1 MLKVAKFGG
10 SSMADA
16 KQFEKVRDIVRADP
30 ARKVIVVSAAG
41 KRSAD
46 DHKLT
51 DLLYLCY
58 AHLQYGVN
66 CDAVFQMICDRY
78 IAIRDECGLN
88 VDIEAELDV
97 LRRQMRAGIS
107 EEELVSRGEYF
118 SALLMADYLGYSF
131 LDAELWVRFQFDGSI
146 DKEASYA
153 ALRRLADGRSVVI
166 PGFYGVTPDRKI
178 RTFSRGGSDITG
190 ALAAAALDAD
200 VYENWTDVS
209 GFLMAD
215 PRIVP
220 HPREIS
226 SITYKDLPHD
236 VSVGGRIML
245 DDGLISLRI
254 ESITDTDIV
263 CTVENDGV
271 IKTKKGVNVPGVHL
285 SMPYM
290 SQRDRD
296 DIIFGAQ
303 QGFDFI
309 AASFVRTA
317 QDVYD
322 IRNLLNQYDSNIRI
336 IAKIENR
343 EGVNN
348 IDSILA
354 AADAVMVARGDLGV
368 EIDFTELP
376 GIQKTIIDRSFSFG
390 KPIVTATQML
400 DSMIVNPRPTRAE
413 ISDVANA
420 IYDGTSAIM
429 LSGETA
435 AGAYPVEALKTM
447 SAIAERTEQEN
458 HARFVPLAENT
469 GKISVSDATAHAAC
483 LTARDVNAA
492 AIVTVSES
500 GTTARLLSK
509 YRPQQPIIACVMRE
523 QVQRQL
529 SLSWGITPLMMSLAH
544 STDEL
549 IEMSTALAKENGYL
563 HNGELAVVTAGV
575 PVGVSGTTNMIKIH
589 MVGNC
594 LATGVGVGPENAE
607 VSNATGKAC
616 VCRTMDEVRA
626 KFKPGMVLVVPSTSN
641 EMLSFVRDAA
651 ALVVEE
657 PGLNSHAAIAGK
669 ALLKPTIVGAV
680 GATAHIRDGLM
691 VAVDCAHGSVQ
702 RLQA

>member
-1 MLKVAKFGG
+1 MRKTKIVCTMGPSTDKPGILRQLMENGMNVARFNFSHGDYEEHKGRY
-10 SSMADA
+10 D
-16 KQFEKVRDIVRADP
+16 KVRALSKELDLPIACMLDTKGPEIRLGEFKNGVE
-30 ARKVIVVSAAG
+30 
-41 KRSAD
+41 
-46 DHKLT
+46 KLT
-51 DLLYLCY
+51 TGQKFTLT
-58 AHLQYGVN
+58 
-66 CDAVFQMICDRY
+66 
-78 IAIRDECGLN
+78 
-88 VDIEAELDV
+88 
-97 LRRQMRAGIS
+97 S
-107 EEELVSRGEYF
+107 
-118 SALLMADYLGYSF
+118 
-131 LDAELWVRFQFDGSI
+131 
-146 DKEASYA
+146 
-153 ALRRLADGRSVVI
+153 RSVE
-166 PGFYGVTPDRKI
+166 GT
-178 RTFSRGGSDITG
+178 
-190 ALAAAALDAD
+190 
-200 VYENWTDVS
+200 N
-209 GFLMAD
+209 
-215 PRIVP
+215 
-220 HPREIS
+220 EICS
-226 SITYKDLPHD
+226 VTYKELPHD
-236 VSVGGRIML
+236 VKSGGRIML
-245 DDGLISLRI
+245 DDGLIELHI
-254 ESITDTDIV
+254 DEVGDTDIV
-263 CTVENDGV
+263 CTVCNDGI

-290 SQRDRD
+290 SQRDKD
-296 DIIFGAQ
+296 DIIFGIQ
-303 QGFDFI
+303 QGYDFI

-447 SAIAERTEQEN
+447 SAIAERTEQEGFHLRGRQMDSN
-458 HARFVPLAENT
+458 P

-594 LATGVGVGPENAE
+594 LATGVGVGPENNDVA
-607 VSNATGKAC
+607 SGKAC

-669 ALLKPTIVGAV
+669 ALLKPTVVGAA
-680 GATAHIRDGLM
+680 GATSHIRDGLM

-702 RLQA
+702 RLQG

>member
-1 MLKVAKFGG
+1 M
-10 SSMADA
+10 
-16 KQFEKVRDIVRADP
+16 
-30 ARKVIVVSAAG
+30 RKTKIICTLGPS
-41 KRSAD
+41 
-46 DHKLT
+46 T
-51 DLLYLCY
+51 DKE
-58 AHLQYGVN
+58 G
-66 CDAVFQMICDRY
+66 
-78 IAIRDECGLN
+78 
-88 VDIEAELDV
+88 V
-97 LRRQMRAGIS
+97 LRDLIANGMNVARFNFSHGSHEEHLGRLEKLKALR
-107 EEELVSRGEYF
+107 EELGKPVA
-118 SALLMADYLGYSF
+118 ALLDTKGP
-131 LDAELWVRFQFDGSI
+131 EI
-146 DKEASYA
+146 
-153 ALRRLADGRSVVI
+153 RLKD
-166 PGFYGVTPDRKI
+166 FKNGVENLVAGQ
-178 RTFSRGGSDITG
+178 TFTLTTR
-190 ALAAAALDAD
+190 D
-200 VYENWTDVS
+200 VEGTN
-209 GFLMAD
+209 
-215 PRIVP
+215 
-220 HPREIS
+220 EIC
-226 SITYKDLPHD
+226 SITYKDLPMD
-236 VSVGGRIML
+236 VEPNGTIML
-245 DDGLISLRI
+245 DDGLIKLQI
-254 ESITDTDIV
+254 QTVNDTDIV
-263 CTVENDGV
+263 CTVLNNGK
-271 IKTKKGVNVPGVHL
+271 IKNKKGVNVPGVHL

-290 SQRDRD
+290 SQRDKD
-296 DIIFGAQ
+296 DIIFGIQ
-303 QGFDFI
+303 QGYDFI

-447 SAIAERTEQEN
+447 SAIAERTEQEGFHLRGRQMDSN
-458 HARFVPLAENT
+458 P

-616 VCRTMDEVRA
+616 VCRTLDEVRA

-669 ALLKPTIVGAV
+669 ALLKPTVVGAA
-680 GATAHIRDGLM
+680 GATSHIRDGLM

-702 RLQA
+702 RLQG

>member
-1 MLKVAKFGG
+1 M
-10 SSMADA
+10 
-16 KQFEKVRDIVRADP
+16 
-30 ARKVIVVSAAG
+30 RKTKIICTLGPS
-41 KRSAD
+41 
-46 DHKLT
+46 T
-51 DLLYLCY
+51 DKE
-58 AHLQYGVN
+58 G
-66 CDAVFQMICDRY
+66 
-78 IAIRDECGLN
+78 
-88 VDIEAELDV
+88 V
-97 LRRQMRAGIS
+97 LRDLIANGMNVARFNFSHGSHEEHLGRLEKLKALR
-107 EEELVSRGEYF
+107 EELGKPVA
-118 SALLMADYLGYSF
+118 ALLDTKGP
-131 LDAELWVRFQFDGSI
+131 EI
-146 DKEASYA
+146 
-153 ALRRLADGRSVVI
+153 RLKD
-166 PGFYGVTPDRKI
+166 FKNGVENLVAGQ
-178 RTFSRGGSDITG
+178 TFTLTTR
-190 ALAAAALDAD
+190 D
-200 VYENWTDVS
+200 VEGTN
-209 GFLMAD
+209 
-215 PRIVP
+215 
-220 HPREIS
+220 EIC
-226 SITYKDLPHD
+226 SITYKDLPMD
-236 VSVGGRIML
+236 VEPNGTIML
-245 DDGLISLRI
+245 DDGLIKLQI
-254 ESITDTDIV
+254 QTVNDTDIV
-263 CTVENDGV
+263 CTVLNSGK
-271 IKTKKGVNVPGVHL
+271 IKNKKGVNVPGVHL

-290 SQRDRD
+290 SQRDKD
-296 DIIFGAQ
+296 DIIFGIQ
-303 QGFDFI
+303 QGYDFI

-400 DSMIVNPRPTRAE
+400 DSMMVNPRPTRAE

-447 SAIAERTEQEN
+447 SAIAERTEQEGFHLRGRTMDFN
-458 HARFVPLAENT
+458 P

-594 LATGVGVGPENAE
+594 LATGVGVGPENNDVA
-607 VSNATGKAC
+607 SGKAC

-641 EMLSFVRDAA
+641 EMLGFVRDAA

-669 ALLKPTIVGAV
+669 ALLKPTVVGAA
-680 GATAHIRDGLM
+680 GATSHIRDGLM

-702 RLQA
+702 RLQG

>member
-1 MLKVAKFGG
+1 MRKTKIICTLGPSTDKDGVLRELIANGMNVARFNFSHG
-10 SSMADA
+10 SH
-16 KQFEKVRDIVRADP
+16 EE
-30 ARKVIVVSAAG
+30 
-41 KRSAD
+41 
-46 DHKLT
+46 HKGRL
-51 DLLYLCY
+51 DLLKS
-58 AHLQYGVN
+58 
-66 CDAVFQMICDRY
+66 
-78 IAIRDECGLN
+78 
-88 VDIEAELDV
+88 
-97 LRRQMRAGIS
+97 LR
-107 EEELVSRGEYF
+107 EELGKPVA
-118 SALLMADYLGYSF
+118 ALLDTKGPEIRLKDFKNGTEMLEAGQTFTLTTRDVEGT
-131 LDAELWVRFQFDGSI
+131 
-146 DKEASYA
+146 KE
-153 ALRRLADGRSVVI
+153 I
-166 PGFYGVTPDRKI
+166 C
-178 RTFSRGGSDITG
+178 
-190 ALAAAALDAD
+190 
-200 VYENWTDVS
+200 
-209 GFLMAD
+209 
-215 PRIVP
+215 
-220 HPREIS
+220 
-226 SITYKDLPHD
+226 SITYKDLPQD
-236 VSVGGRIML
+236 VAPGGTIML
-245 DDGLISLRI
+245 DDGLIKLQI
-254 ESITDTDIV
+254 QTVNDTDIV
-263 CTVENDGV
+263 CTVLNNGK
-271 IKTKKGVNVPGVHL
+271 IKNKKGVNVPGVHL

-290 SQRDRD
+290 SQRDKD
-296 DIIFGAQ
+296 DIIFGIE

-317 QDVYD
+317 QDVYE
-322 IRNLLNQYDSNIRI
+322 IRNLLNEYDSNIRI

-376 GIQKTIIDRSFSFG
+376 GIQKNIIERSFSFG

-447 SAIAERTEQEN
+447 SAIAERTEQEGFHLRGRTMDSN
-458 HARFVPLAENT
+458 P

-509 YRPQQPIIACVMRE
+509 YRPQQPIIACVMKE

-529 SLSWGITPLMMSLAH
+529 SLSWGITSLMMPLAH

-549 IEMSTALAKENGYL
+549 IEMSTALAKENGFL

-575 PVGVSGTTNMIKIH
+575 PVGISGTTNMIKIH

-616 VCRTMDEVRA
+616 VCRTLDEVRA

-641 EMLSFVRDAA
+641 EMLNYVRDAA

-657 PGLNSHAAIAGK
+657 PGLNSHAAIVGK
-669 ALLKPTIVGAV
+669 ALLKPTVVGAV
-680 GATAHIRDGLM
+680 GATSHIRDGLM
-691 VAVDCAHGSVQ
+691 IAVDCAHGSVQ

>member
-1 MLKVAKFGG
+1 MRKTKIICTLGPSTDKDGVLRELIANGMNVARFNFSHG
-10 SSMADA
+10 SH
-16 KQFEKVRDIVRADP
+16 EE
-30 ARKVIVVSAAG
+30 
-41 KRSAD
+41 
-46 DHKLT
+46 HKGRL
-51 DLLYLCY
+51 DLLKS
-58 AHLQYGVN
+58 
-66 CDAVFQMICDRY
+66 
-78 IAIRDECGLN
+78 
-88 VDIEAELDV
+88 
-97 LRRQMRAGIS
+97 LR
-107 EEELVSRGEYF
+107 EELGKPVA
-118 SALLMADYLGYSF
+118 ALLDTKGPEIRLKDFKNGTEMLEAGQTFTLTTRDVEGT
-131 LDAELWVRFQFDGSI
+131 
-146 DKEASYA
+146 KE
-153 ALRRLADGRSVVI
+153 I
-166 PGFYGVTPDRKI
+166 C
-178 RTFSRGGSDITG
+178 
-190 ALAAAALDAD
+190 
-200 VYENWTDVS
+200 
-209 GFLMAD
+209 
-215 PRIVP
+215 
-220 HPREIS
+220 
-226 SITYKDLPHD
+226 SITYKDLPQD
-236 VSVGGRIML
+236 VAPGGTIML
-245 DDGLISLRI
+245 DDGLIKLQI
-254 ESITDTDIV
+254 QTVNDTDIV
-263 CTVENDGV
+263 CTVLNNGK
-271 IKTKKGVNVPGVHL
+271 IKNKKGVNVPGVHL

-290 SQRDRD
+290 SQRDKD
-296 DIIFGAQ
+296 DIIFGIE

-317 QDVYD
+317 QDVYE
-322 IRNLLNQYDSNIRI
+322 IRNLLNEYDSNIRI

-376 GIQKTIIDRSFSFG
+376 GIQKNIIERSFSFG

-447 SAIAERTEQEN
+447 SAIAERTEQEGFHLRGRMMDSN
-458 HARFVPLAENT
+458 P

-616 VCRTMDEVRA
+616 VCRTLDEVRA

-641 EMLSFVRDAA
+641 EMLNYVRDAA

-669 ALLKPTIVGAV
+669 ALLKPTVVGAV
-680 GATAHIRDGLM
+680 GATSHIRDGLM
-691 VAVDCAHGSVQ
+691 IAVDCAHGSVQ

>member
-1 MLKVAKFGG
+1 M
-10 SSMADA
+10 
-16 KQFEKVRDIVRADP
+16 
-30 ARKVIVVSAAG
+30 RKTKIICTLGPS
-41 KRSAD
+41 
-46 DHKLT
+46 T
-51 DLLYLCY
+51 DKE
-58 AHLQYGVN
+58 G
-66 CDAVFQMICDRY
+66 
-78 IAIRDECGLN
+78 
-88 VDIEAELDV
+88 V
-97 LRRQMRAGIS
+97 LRDLIANGMNVARFNFSHGSHEEHLGRLEKLKALR
-107 EEELVSRGEYF
+107 EELGKPVA
-118 SALLMADYLGYSF
+118 ALLDTKGP
-131 LDAELWVRFQFDGSI
+131 EI
-146 DKEASYA
+146 
-153 ALRRLADGRSVVI
+153 RLKD
-166 PGFYGVTPDRKI
+166 FKNGVENLVAGQ
-178 RTFSRGGSDITG
+178 TFTLTTR
-190 ALAAAALDAD
+190 D
-200 VYENWTDVS
+200 VEGTN
-209 GFLMAD
+209 
-215 PRIVP
+215 
-220 HPREIS
+220 EIC
-226 SITYKDLPHD
+226 SITYKDLPMD
-236 VSVGGRIML
+236 VEPNGTIML
-245 DDGLISLRI
+245 DDGLIKLQI
-254 ESITDTDIV
+254 QTVNDTDIV
-263 CTVENDGV
+263 CTVLNSGK
-271 IKTKKGVNVPGVHL
+271 IKNKKGVNVPGVHL

-290 SQRDRD
+290 SQRDKD
-296 DIIFGAQ
+296 DIIFGIQ
-303 QGFDFI
+303 QGYDFI

-447 SAIAERTEQEN
+447 SAIAERTEQEGFHLRSRTMDSN
-458 HARFVPLAENT
+458 P

-509 YRPQQPIIACVMRE
+509 YRPAQPIIACVMRE

-594 LATGVGVGPENAE
+594 LATGVGVGPENNDVA
-607 VSNATGKAC
+607 SGKAC

-669 ALLKPTIVGAV
+669 ALLKPTVVGAA
-680 GATAHIRDGLM
+680 GATSHIRDGLM

-702 RLQA
+702 RLQG

>member
-1 MLKVAKFGG
+1 M
-10 SSMADA
+10 
-16 KQFEKVRDIVRADP
+16 
-30 ARKVIVVSAAG
+30 RKTKIICTLGPS
-41 KRSAD
+41 
-46 DHKLT
+46 T
-51 DLLYLCY
+51 DKE
-58 AHLQYGVN
+58 G
-66 CDAVFQMICDRY
+66 
-78 IAIRDECGLN
+78 
-88 VDIEAELDV
+88 V
-97 LRRQMRAGIS
+97 LRDLIANGMNVARFNFSHGSHEEHLGRLEKLKALR
-107 EEELVSRGEYF
+107 EELGKPVA
-118 SALLMADYLGYSF
+118 ALLDTKGP
-131 LDAELWVRFQFDGSI
+131 EI
-146 DKEASYA
+146 
-153 ALRRLADGRSVVI
+153 RLKD
-166 PGFYGVTPDRKI
+166 FKNGVENLVAGQ
-178 RTFSRGGSDITG
+178 TFTLTTR
-190 ALAAAALDAD
+190 D
-200 VYENWTDVS
+200 VEGTN
-209 GFLMAD
+209 
-215 PRIVP
+215 
-220 HPREIS
+220 EIC
-226 SITYKDLPHD
+226 SITYKDLPMD
-236 VSVGGRIML
+236 VEPNGTIML
-245 DDGLISLRI
+245 DDGLIKLQI
-254 ESITDTDIV
+254 QTVNDTDIV
-263 CTVENDGV
+263 CTVLNSGK
-271 IKTKKGVNVPGVHL
+271 IKNKKGVNVPGVHL

-290 SQRDRD
+290 SQRDKD
-296 DIIFGAQ
+296 DIIFGIQ
-303 QGFDFI
+303 QGYDFI

-317 QDVYD
+317 QDVYE
-322 IRNLLNQYDSNIRI
+322 IRNLLNEYDSNIRI

-447 SAIAERTEQEN
+447 SAIAERTEQEGFHLRGRTMDSN
-458 HARFVPLAENT
+458 P

-594 LATGVGVGPENAE
+594 LATGVGVGPENNDVA
-607 VSNATGKAC
+607 SGKAC

-669 ALLKPTIVGAV
+669 ALLKPTVVGAA
-680 GATAHIRDGLM
+680 GATSHIRDGLM

-702 RLQA
+702 RLQG

>member
-1 MLKVAKFGG
+1 MRKTKIICTLGPSTDQEGVLRELVANGMNVARFNFSHG
-10 SSMADA
+10 SHEEHLGR
-16 KQFEKVRDIVRADP
+16 FEKL
-30 ARKVIVVSAAG
+30 K
-41 KRSAD
+41 
-46 DHKLT
+46 
-51 DLLYLCY
+51 
-58 AHLQYGVN
+58 
-66 CDAVFQMICDRY
+66 
-78 IAIRDECGLN
+78 AIR
-88 VDIEAELDV
+88 
-97 LRRQMRAGIS
+97 
-107 EEELVSRGEYF
+107 EELGKPVA
-118 SALLMADYLGYSF
+118 ALLDTKGPEIRLKDFKNGTEMLEAGQTFTLTTREVEGT
-131 LDAELWVRFQFDGSI
+131 
-146 DKEASYA
+146 KE
-153 ALRRLADGRSVVI
+153 I
-166 PGFYGVTPDRKI
+166 C
-178 RTFSRGGSDITG
+178 
-190 ALAAAALDAD
+190 
-200 VYENWTDVS
+200 
-209 GFLMAD
+209 
-215 PRIVP
+215 
-220 HPREIS
+220 
-226 SITYKDLPHD
+226 SITYKDLPQD
-236 VSVGGRIML
+236 VQPGGTIML
-245 DDGLISLRI
+245 DDGLIKLQI
-254 ESITDTDIV
+254 VTVNDTDIV
-263 CTVENDGV
+263 CKVLNSGK
-271 IKTKKGVNVPGVHL
+271 IKNKKGVNVPGVHL

-322 IRNLLNQYDSNIRI
+322 IRNLLNEYDSDIRI

-376 GIQKTIIDRSFSFG
+376 GIQKNIIERSFSFG

-435 AGAYPVEALKTM
+435 AGDYPVEALKTM
-447 SAIAERTEQEN
+447 SAIAERTENEEHYRPQR
-458 HARFVPLAENT
+458 HAEIQ
-469 GKISVSDATAHAAC
+469 ISVSDATAHAAC
-483 LTARDVNAA
+483 LTAKDVNAA

-500 GTTARLLSK
+500 GNTARLLSK
-509 YRPQQPIIACVMRE
+509 YRPKQPIIACVMDE

-529 SLSWGITPLMMSLAH
+529 SLSWGITSLLMGPAH

-549 IEMSTALAKENGYL
+549 IEMSTALAEKNGYL
-563 HNGELAVVTAGV
+563 HNGELTVVTAGV

-594 LATGVGVGPENAE
+594 LATGVGVGRGKTDL
-607 VSNATGKAC
+607 VSASGKAC
-616 VCRTMDEVRA
+616 VCRTLEEVKA
-626 KFKPGMVLVVPSTSN
+626 KFRPGMVLVVPSTSN
-641 EMLSFVRDAA
+641 EMLSYVRDAA

-657 PGLNSHAAIAGK
+657 PGLNSHAAIVGNS
-669 ALLKPTIVGAV
+669 LLKPTIVGAA
-680 GATAHIRDGLM
+680 GACSHIRDGLDI
-691 VAVDCAHGSVQ
+691 AVDCVHGSVQ

>member
-1 MLKVAKFGG
+1 M
-10 SSMADA
+10 
-16 KQFEKVRDIVRADP
+16 
-30 ARKVIVVSAAG
+30 RKTKIICTLGPS
-41 KRSAD
+41 
-46 DHKLT
+46 T
-51 DLLYLCY
+51 DKE
-58 AHLQYGVN
+58 G
-66 CDAVFQMICDRY
+66 
-78 IAIRDECGLN
+78 
-88 VDIEAELDV
+88 V
-97 LRRQMRAGIS
+97 LRDLIANGMNVARFNFSHGSHEEHLGRLEKLKALR
-107 EEELVSRGEYF
+107 EELGKPVA
-118 SALLMADYLGYSF
+118 ALLDTKGP
-131 LDAELWVRFQFDGSI
+131 EI
-146 DKEASYA
+146 
-153 ALRRLADGRSVVI
+153 RLKD
-166 PGFYGVTPDRKI
+166 FKNGVENLVAGQ
-178 RTFSRGGSDITG
+178 TFTLTTR
-190 ALAAAALDAD
+190 D
-200 VYENWTDVS
+200 VEGTN
-209 GFLMAD
+209 
-215 PRIVP
+215 
-220 HPREIS
+220 EIC
-226 SITYKDLPHD
+226 SITYKDLPMD
-236 VSVGGRIML
+236 VEPNGTIML
-245 DDGLISLRI
+245 DDGLIKLQI
-254 ESITDTDIV
+254 QTVNDTDIV
-263 CTVENDGV
+263 CTVLNSGK
-271 IKTKKGVNVPGVHL
+271 IKNKKGVNVPGVHL

-290 SQRDRD
+290 SQRDKD
-296 DIIFGAQ
+296 DIIFGIQ
-303 QGFDFI
+303 QGYDFI

-400 DSMIVNPRPTRAE
+400 DSMMVNPRPTRAE

-447 SAIAERTEQEN
+447 SAIAERTEQEGFHLRGRTMDFN
-458 HARFVPLAENT
+458 P

-509 YRPQQPIIACVMRE
+509 YRPQQPIIACDMRE

-594 LATGVGVGPENAE
+594 LATGVGVGPENNDVA
-607 VSNATGKAC
+607 SGKAC

-669 ALLKPTIVGAV
+669 ALLKPTVVGAA
-680 GATAHIRDGLM
+680 GATSHIRDGLM

-702 RLQA
+702 RLQG

>member
-1 MLKVAKFGG
+1 MRKTKIICTLGPSTDKEGVLRDLIANGMNVARFNFSHG
-10 SSMADA
+10 SHEEHLGR
-16 KQFEKVRDIVRADP
+16 FEKLKA
-30 ARKVIVVSAAG
+30 
-41 KRSAD
+41 
-46 DHKLT
+46 
-51 DLLYLCY
+51 
-58 AHLQYGVN
+58 
-66 CDAVFQMICDRY
+66 
-78 IAIRDECGLN
+78 
-88 VDIEAELDV
+88 
-97 LRRQMRAGIS
+97 LR
-107 EEELVSRGEYF
+107 EELGKPVA
-118 SALLMADYLGYSF
+118 ALLDTKGP
-131 LDAELWVRFQFDGSI
+131 EI
-146 DKEASYA
+146 
-153 ALRRLADGRSVVI
+153 RLKD
-166 PGFYGVTPDRKI
+166 FKNGVENLVAGQ
-178 RTFSRGGSDITG
+178 TFTLTTR
-190 ALAAAALDAD
+190 D
-200 VYENWTDVS
+200 VEGTN
-209 GFLMAD
+209 
-215 PRIVP
+215 
-220 HPREIS
+220 EIC
-226 SITYKDLPHD
+226 SITYKDLPMD
-236 VSVGGRIML
+236 VEPNGTIML
-245 DDGLISLRI
+245 DDGLIKLQI
-254 ESITDTDIV
+254 QTVNDTDIV
-263 CTVENDGV
+263 CTVLNSGK
-271 IKTKKGVNVPGVHL
+271 IKNKKGVNVPGVHL

-290 SQRDRD
+290 SQRDKD
-296 DIIFGAQ
+296 DIIFGIQ
-303 QGFDFI
+303 QGYDFI

-376 GIQKTIIDRSFSFG
+376 GIQKTVIDRSFSFG

-447 SAIAERTEQEN
+447 SAIAERTEQEGFHLRGRTMDFN
-458 HARFVPLAENT
+458 P

-594 LATGVGVGPENAE
+594 LATGVGVGPENNDVA
-607 VSNATGKAC
+607 SGKAC

-669 ALLKPTIVGAV
+669 ALLKPTVVGAA
-680 GATAHIRDGLM
+680 GATSHIRDGLM

-702 RLQA
+702 RLQG

>member
-1 MLKVAKFGG
+1 MRKTKIICTLGPSTDKDGVLRELIANGMNVARFNFSHG
-10 SSMADA
+10 SH
-16 KQFEKVRDIVRADP
+16 EE
-30 ARKVIVVSAAG
+30 
-41 KRSAD
+41 
-46 DHKLT
+46 HKGRL
-51 DLLYLCY
+51 DLLKS
-58 AHLQYGVN
+58 
-66 CDAVFQMICDRY
+66 
-78 IAIRDECGLN
+78 
-88 VDIEAELDV
+88 
-97 LRRQMRAGIS
+97 LR
-107 EEELVSRGEYF
+107 EELGKPVA
-118 SALLMADYLGYSF
+118 ALLDTKGPEIRLKDFKNGTEMLEAGQTFTLTTRDVEGT
-131 LDAELWVRFQFDGSI
+131 
-146 DKEASYA
+146 KE
-153 ALRRLADGRSVVI
+153 I
-166 PGFYGVTPDRKI
+166 C
-178 RTFSRGGSDITG
+178 
-190 ALAAAALDAD
+190 
-200 VYENWTDVS
+200 
-209 GFLMAD
+209 
-215 PRIVP
+215 
-220 HPREIS
+220 
-226 SITYKDLPHD
+226 SITYKDLPQD
-236 VSVGGRIML
+236 VTPGGTIML
-245 DDGLISLRI
+245 DDGLIKLQI
-254 ESITDTDIV
+254 QTVNDTDIV
-263 CTVENDGV
+263 CTVLNNGK
-271 IKTKKGVNVPGVHL
+271 IKNKKGVNVPGVHL

-322 IRNLLNQYDSNIRI
+322 IRNLLNEYDSDIRI

-376 GIQKTIIDRSFSFG
+376 GIQKNIIERSFSFG

-435 AGAYPVEALKTM
+435 AGAYPVDALKTM

-458 HARFVPLAENT
+458 HARFVPLTENT

-483 LTARDVNAA
+483 LTAKDVNAA

-500 GTTARLLSK
+500 GNTARLLSK
-509 YRPQQPIIACVMRE
+509 YRPEQPIIACVMKE

-529 SLSWGITPLMMSLAH
+529 ALSWGITPLMMPLAH

-549 IEMSTALAKENGYL
+549 IEMSTSLAKENGYL

-594 LATGVGVGPENAE
+594 LATGVGVGRENAD
-607 VSNATGKAC
+607 VTSATGKAC
-616 VCRTMDEVRA
+616 VCRTLEEVRA

-641 EMLSFVRDAA
+641 EMLSYVRDAA

-669 ALLKPTIVGAV
+669 ALLKPTVVGAA
-680 GATAHIRDGLM
+680 GATSHIRDGLM

>member
-1 MLKVAKFGG
+1 M
-10 SSMADA
+10 
-16 KQFEKVRDIVRADP
+16 
-30 ARKVIVVSAAG
+30 RKTKIICTLGPS
-41 KRSAD
+41 
-46 DHKLT
+46 T
-51 DLLYLCY
+51 DK
-58 AHLQYGVN
+58 G
-66 CDAVFQMICDRY
+66 
-78 IAIRDECGLN
+78 
-88 VDIEAELDV
+88 DV
-97 LRRQMRAGIS
+97 LRDLIANGMNVARFNFSHGSYEEHGGRLAKLKALR
-107 EEELVSRGEYF
+107 EELGKPVA
-118 SALLMADYLGYSF
+118 ALLDTKGPEIRL
-131 LDAELWVRFQFDGSI
+131 
-146 DKEASYA
+146 KEFKNGVEMLEAGQTFT
-153 ALRRLADGRSVVI
+153 LTTREVEGTKEICSV
-166 PGFYGVTPDRKI
+166 
-178 RTFSRGGSDITG
+178 
-190 ALAAAALDAD
+190 
-200 VYENWTDVS
+200 
-209 GFLMAD
+209 
-215 PRIVP
+215 
-220 HPREIS
+220 
-226 SITYKDLPHD
+226 TYKDLPQD
-236 VSVGGRIML
+236 VQPGGTIML
-245 DDGLISLRI
+245 DDGLIMLHI
-254 ESITDTDIV
+254 EQVTDTDII
-263 CTVENDGV
+263 CTVLNSGK

-285 SMPYM
+285 SMPYL
-290 SQRDRD
+290 SQKDRE
-296 DIIFGAQ
+296 DIIFGVQ
-303 QGFDFI
+303 NGFDFI

-322 IRNLLNQYDSNIRI
+322 IRNLLNEYDSNIRI

-348 IDSILA
+348 IDSILS

-376 GIQKTIIDRSFSFG
+376 GIQKDIIDRSFSFG

-400 DSMIVNPRPTRAE
+400 DSMMINPRPTRAE

-435 AGAYPVEALKTM
+435 AGDYPVEALKTM
-447 SAIAERTEQEN
+447 SAIAERTENEEHYRPQR
-458 HARFVPLAENT
+458 HAEIQ
-469 GKISVSDATAHAAC
+469 ISVSDATAHAAC
-483 LTARDVNAA
+483 LTAKDVNAA

-500 GTTARLLSK
+500 GNTARLLSK
-509 YRPQQPIIACVMRE
+509 YRPKQPIIACVMDE

-549 IEMSTALAKENGYL
+549 IEMSTALAEKNGYL
-563 HNGELAVVTAGV
+563 HNGELTVVTAGV

-594 LATGVGVGPENAE
+594 LASGVGVGPENNDVA
-607 VSNATGKAC
+607 SGKAC

-669 ALLKPTIVGAV
+669 ALLKPTVVGAA
-680 GATAHIRDGLM
+680 GATSHIRDGLDI
-691 VAVDCAHGSVQ
+691 AVDCVHGSVQ

>member
-1 MLKVAKFGG
+1 M
-10 SSMADA
+10 
-16 KQFEKVRDIVRADP
+16 
-30 ARKVIVVSAAG
+30 RKTKIICTLGPS
-41 KRSAD
+41 
-46 DHKLT
+46 T
-51 DLLYLCY
+51 DKE
-58 AHLQYGVN
+58 G
-66 CDAVFQMICDRY
+66 
-78 IAIRDECGLN
+78 
-88 VDIEAELDV
+88 V
-97 LRRQMRAGIS
+97 LRELIANGMNVARFNFSHGSHEEHLGRLEKLKALR
-107 EEELVSRGEYF
+107 EELGKPVA
-118 SALLMADYLGYSF
+118 ALLDTKGP
-131 LDAELWVRFQFDGSI
+131 EI
-146 DKEASYA
+146 
-153 ALRRLADGRSVVI
+153 RLKD
-166 PGFYGVTPDRKI
+166 FKNGVENLVAGQ
-178 RTFSRGGSDITG
+178 TFTLTTR
-190 ALAAAALDAD
+190 D
-200 VYENWTDVS
+200 VEGTN
-209 GFLMAD
+209 
-215 PRIVP
+215 
-220 HPREIS
+220 EIC
-226 SITYKDLPHD
+226 SITYKDLPMD
-236 VSVGGRIML
+236 VEPNGTIML
-245 DDGLISLRI
+245 DDGLIKLQI
-254 ESITDTDIV
+254 QTVNDTDIV
-263 CTVENDGV
+263 CTVLNNGK
-271 IKTKKGVNVPGVHL
+271 IKNKKGVNVPGVHL

-290 SQRDRD
+290 SQRDKD
-296 DIIFGAQ
+296 DIIFGIQ
-303 QGFDFI
+303 QGYDFI

-447 SAIAERTEQEN
+447 SAIAERTEQEG
-458 HARFVPLAENT
+458 HYLRGRLMEPNT

-483 LTARDVNAA
+483 LTAKDVNAA

-509 YRPQQPIIACVMRE
+509 YRPQQPIIACVMKE

-529 SLSWGITPLMMSLAH
+529 SLSWGITSLMMPLAH

-549 IEMSTALAKENGYL
+549 IEMSTALAKENGFL

-575 PVGVSGTTNMIKIH
+575 PVGISGTTNMIKIH

-616 VCRTMDEVRA
+616 VCRTLDEVRA

-641 EMLSFVRDAA
+641 EMLNYVRDAA

-669 ALLKPTIVGAV
+669 ALLKPTVVGAV
-680 GATAHIRDGLM
+680 GATSHIRDGLM
-691 VAVDCAHGSVQ
+691 IAVDCAHGSVQ

>member
-1 MLKVAKFGG
+1 MRKTKIICTLGPSTDQEGVLRELVANGMNVARFNFSHG
-10 SSMADA
+10 SHEEHLGR
-16 KQFEKVRDIVRADP
+16 FEKL
-30 ARKVIVVSAAG
+30 K
-41 KRSAD
+41 
-46 DHKLT
+46 
-51 DLLYLCY
+51 
-58 AHLQYGVN
+58 
-66 CDAVFQMICDRY
+66 
-78 IAIRDECGLN
+78 AIR
-88 VDIEAELDV
+88 
-97 LRRQMRAGIS
+97 
-107 EEELVSRGEYF
+107 EELGKPVA
-118 SALLMADYLGYSF
+118 ALLDTKGPEIRLKDFKNGTEMLEAGQTFTLTTRDVEGT
-131 LDAELWVRFQFDGSI
+131 
-146 DKEASYA
+146 KE
-153 ALRRLADGRSVVI
+153 I
-166 PGFYGVTPDRKI
+166 C
-178 RTFSRGGSDITG
+178 
-190 ALAAAALDAD
+190 
-200 VYENWTDVS
+200 
-209 GFLMAD
+209 
-215 PRIVP
+215 
-220 HPREIS
+220 
-226 SITYKDLPHD
+226 SITYKDLPQD
-236 VSVGGRIML
+236 VQPGGTIML
-245 DDGLISLRI
+245 DDGLIKLQI
-254 ESITDTDIV
+254 VTVNDTDIV
-263 CTVENDGV
+263 CKVLNNGK
-271 IKTKKGVNVPGVHL
+271 IKNKKGVNVPGVHL

-322 IRNLLNQYDSNIRI
+322 IRNLLNEYDSDIRI

-376 GIQKTIIDRSFSFG
+376 GIQKNIIERSFSFG

-435 AGAYPVEALKTM
+435 AGAYPVDALKTM

-458 HARFVPLAENT
+458 HARFVPLTENT

-483 LTARDVNAA
+483 LTAKDVNAA

-500 GTTARLLSK
+500 GNTARLLSK
-509 YRPQQPIIACVMRE
+509 YRPEQPIIACVMKE

-529 SLSWGITPLMMSLAH
+529 ALSWGITPLMMPLAH

-549 IEMSTALAKENGYL
+549 IEMSTSLAKENGYL

-594 LATGVGVGPENAE
+594 LATGVGVGPENNDVA
-607 VSNATGKAC
+607 SGKAC

-669 ALLKPTIVGAV
+669 ALLKPTVVGAA
-680 GATAHIRDGLM
+680 GATSHIRDGLM

-702 RLQA
+702 RLQG